1 MASKR
6 GTLLA
11 DDFAAVND
19 EAVTF
24 ARSCTDEQWA
34 IVVPGEEWTVGV
46 VLHHIAE
53 GHSNVMRWLHAMARG
68 EAVTDT
74 VEIIDETNVE
84 HAGRAA
90 AAGQEETAE
99 LLTTNGTHLE
109 TMLRNLSDV
118 ELDRTAP
125 FGPAG
130 GRTMPTEALAEV
142 TARHVRGHLD
152 HARAAVEEAA

>member
-6 GTLLA
+6 GTVLA
-11 DDFAAVND
+11 DAFAAAND

-46 VLHHIAE
+46 VLHHIGE
-53 GHSNVMRWLHAMARG
+53 GNTNVLRWLDAMASG
-68 EAVTDT
+68 QAVTDT
-74 VEIIDETNVE
+74 AEIIDERNVE
-84 HAGRAA
+84 HAGRTAA
-90 AAGQEETAE
+90 VGREETAD
-99 LLTTNGTHLE
+99 LLTATGTHLE
-109 TMLRNLSDV
+109 ARLRSLSDE

-130 GRTMPTEALAEV
+130 GRSMPTEALAEV
-142 TARHVRGHLD
+142 TARHVRGHLE
-152 HARAAVEEAA
+152 HARAAVEAAS